1 MSDIMSRQPAR
12 CLLAARSFLERLKS
26 RMSQSR
32 EYFLQFF
39 PALPRS
45 PGMKFPRGCFVISDV
60 LVRAV
65 TGRLA
70 KTVCTWGRPVDR
82 MFCFGAI
89 ADRQGG
95 NRL

>member
-1 MSDIMSRQPAR
+1 
-12 CLLAARSFLERLKS
+12 
-26 RMSQSR
+26 MSQSR

-45 PGMKFPRGCFVISDV
+45 PGMKFTRGCFVISDV

-82 MFCFGAI
+82 MFVLVPLPTGKAAI
-89 ADRQGG
+89 AYELTG
-95 NRL
+95 NAPLGI